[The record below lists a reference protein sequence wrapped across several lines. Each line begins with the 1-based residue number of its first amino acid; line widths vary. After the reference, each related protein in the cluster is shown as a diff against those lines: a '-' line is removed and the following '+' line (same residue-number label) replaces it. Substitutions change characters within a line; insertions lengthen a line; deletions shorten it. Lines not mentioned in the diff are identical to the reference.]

1 MNTLERIIETKR
13 DEVERLKMDLQ
24 ESPGVRKTK
33 QTIHDAL
40 GEQELSVIA
49 EIKRAS
55 PSKGAIKL
63 DIDPVEQ
70 AKRYEEGGATVISV
84 LTDETYFKGSMKDL
98 RAVSEAV
105 DIPVLCKD
113 FIIDRV
119 QIDLARRN
127 GASMI
132 LLIVAVLDDKAL
144 RELFDYATVS
154 GLEVLVEVHDEAE
167 LRRAESAG
175 ARIIGINNR
184 DLKRFSIDLATSE
197 RLLKQR
203 KPGIRYVSES
213 GIKEV
218 EVAFRLKEAG
228 ADAILIGETLMRA
241 SDPGTFIR
249 AVRGHS

>member
-13 DEVERLKMDLQ
+13 YEVERLKMAPPTSLG
-24 ESPGVRKTK
+24 ERKVRR
-33 QTIHDAL
+33 TIHDAF
-40 GEQELSVIA
+40 GEQGLSVIA

-55 PSKGAIKL
+55 PSKGAIRL

-70 AKRYEEGGATVISV
+70 AKRYESGGATVISV
-84 LTDETYFKGSMKDL
+84 LTDETYFKGSMEDL
-98 RAVSEAV
+98 KAVSEAV
-105 DIPVLCKD
+105 GIPVLCKD

-132 LLIVAVLDDKAL
+132 LLIAAVLDDRTL
-144 RELFDYATVS
+144 RELFDYATFS

-167 LRRAESAG
+167 MRRAEKAG

-184 DLKRFSIDLATSE
+184 DLKRFSVDLKTSE

-203 KPGIRYVSES
+203 KPGVRYVSES

-218 EVAFRLKEAG
+218 EEALRLKTAG

-241 SDPGTFIR
+241 SDPGIFIR
-249 AVRGHS
+249 SVRGGS

>member
-13 DEVERLKMDLQ
+13 CEVERLKMDPPI
-24 ESPGVRKTK
+24 SPGDGKTK

-40 GEQELSVIA
+40 GERGLSVIA

-63 DIDPVEQ
+63 DVDPVEQ
-70 AKRYEEGGATVISV
+70 AKRYEAGGATVISV
-84 LTDETYFKGSMKDL
+84 LTDETYFKGSMEDL

-144 RELFDYATVS
+144 HELFDYATVS

-167 LRRAESAG
+167 MRRAEETG

-184 DLKRFSIDLATSE
+184 NLKRFSVDLTTSE

-203 KPGIRYVSES
+203 KSGVRYVSES

-218 EVAFRLKEAG
+218 EEAFRLKAAG

-241 SDPGTFIR
+241 SDPGNFIR
-249 AVRGHS
+249 AVRGSS